1 MKKFCSIF
9 FVYGVHL
16 FFAEIF
22 FGPSG
27 SANFN
32 CRCVAPFNRRAK
44 PGRLLYLYTVAIP
57 GLQKLKC
64 ATQPGLHMARLLVT
78 KKSTGYCAAPIN

>member
-22 FGPSG
+22 LTQLQRQFQLPLRRTLQQAGKAGPVII
-27 SANFN
+27 FI
-32 CRCVAPFNRRAK
+32 RCGNTRVAKAEVCDAT
-44 PGRLLYLYTVAIP
+44 GVAH
-57 GLQKLKC
+57 G
-64 ATQPGLHMARLLVT
+64 
-78 KKSTGYCAAPIN
+78 

>member
-22 FGPSG
+22 FWAQRQRQFQLPLRRTLQQAGKAGPVII
-27 SANFN
+27 FI
-32 CRCVAPFNRRAK
+32 RCGNTKVAKAEVCDAT
-44 PGRLLYLYTVAIP
+44 GVAH
-57 GLQKLKC
+57 G
-64 ATQPGLHMARLLVT
+64 
-78 KKSTGYCAAPIN
+78 